1 MYGGELT
8 GSSGQV
14 ASPNYPNQY
23 PHNVNYVWTITVDI
37 GLRIRVIFNS
47 LDLESIANC
56 YFDYVKVSYFIA
68 VPLIPWPE
76 SYVKIS
82 QVAMNW

>member
-56 YFDYVKVSYFIA
+56 YFDYVKVSYFNA
-68 VPLIPWPE
+68 VPHIP
-76 SYVKIS
+76 
-82 QVAMNW
+82 